1 MSLSIYTRPNVNRSK
16 SVDVFDKSRSGA
28 SYFLKGFELIQTKGL
43 RTFVIIPLVVNV
55 LLFSA
60 AFYYLYLQ
68 LEELFAYINGY
79 LPDWLSWLNVIL
91 WPIAIIIVLV
101 VFSFIF
107 SSVAN
112 WIAAPFNGL
121 LSEKVECYLTG
132 KPAPESSFSDLMKEI
147 PRALGR
153 EWTKLVYYIPKALG
167 CLILFFIPIIGQ
179 TVAPILWFLFSAW
192 MMAIQYCDY
201 PFDNHKRSFTI
212 MRDQLKQDRG
222 SALSFGFMTT
232 IFSMI
237 PIVNFIV
244 MPVAICGA
252 TAMWVERYRDHH
264 LANDS
269 VAPWER

>member
-1 MSLSIYTRPNVNRSK
+1 M
-16 SVDVFDKSRSGA
+16 FDKSRSGA

-43 RTFVIIPLVVNV
+43 RSFVIFPLIVNV
-55 LLFSA
+55 LLFSG
-60 AFYYLYLQ
+60 AFYYLYLK
-68 LEELFAYINGY
+68 LEEVFNYINGF

-91 WPIAIIIVLV
+91 WPLAIIAMLV

-112 WIAAPFNGL
+112 WIAAPFNGV

-132 KPAPESSFSDLMKEI
+132 QPAPESSFSDILKDI
-147 PRALGR
+147 PRTLTR
-153 EWTKLVYYIPKALG
+153 EWTKLAYYIPKALG

-192 MMAIQYCDY
+192 MMAVQYCDY
-201 PFDNHKRSFTI
+201 PFDNHKRDFNVMKS
-212 MRDQLKQDRG
+212 QLKQDRG
-222 SALSFGFMTT
+222 CALSFGSMTT
-232 IFSMI
+232 LFSMI

-252 TAMWVERYRDHH
+252 TALWVERYRDHH

-269 VAPWER
+269 ITPWENN

>member
-1 MSLSIYTRPNVNRSK
+1 M
-16 SVDVFDKSRSGA
+16 FDKTRGGA

-43 RTFVIIPLVVNV
+43 RSFVIFPLIINI
-55 LLFSA
+55 LLFSG

-68 LEELFAYINGY
+68 LDELFNYINGF

-91 WPIAIIIVLV
+91 WPIAIVVTLI

-132 KPAPESSFSDLMKEI
+132 KPAPESNFSDLVKDI
-147 PRALGR
+147 PRTLSR
-153 EWTKLVYYIPKALG
+153 EWTKFAYYIPRAIG
-167 CLILFFIPIIGQ
+167 CLILFFVPVIGQ
-179 TVAPILWFLFSAW
+179 TVAPVLWFLFSAW

-201 PFDNHKRSFTI
+201 PFDNHKRDFNV
-212 MRDQLKQDRG
+212 MKAQLKQDKG
-222 SALSFGFMTT
+222 CALSFGSMTT
-232 IFSMI
+232 LFSMI

-252 TAMWVERYRDHH
+252 TALWVDKYREHH
-264 LANDS
+264 LNNES
-269 VAPWER
+269 VVDWK

>member
-1 MSLSIYTRPNVNRSK
+1 M
-16 SVDVFDKSRSGA
+16 FDKSRSGA

-43 RTFVIIPLVVNV
+43 RTFVIVPLLVN
-55 LLFSA
+55 LILFSA

-68 LEELFAYINGY
+68 LEDLFAYINGY

-91 WPIAIIIVLV
+91 WPIAVIIVLV

-121 LSEKVECYLTG
+121 LSEKVECHLTG
-132 KPAPESSFSDLMKEI
+132 KPAPDSSFKELMADI
-147 PRALGR
+147 PRTLGR

-167 CLILFFIPIIGQ
+167 CLILFFIPLIGQ
-179 TVAPILWFLFSAW
+179 TIAPILWFLFSAW
-192 MMAIQYCDY
+192 MMSIQYCDY

-232 IFSMI
+232 LFSMI

-252 TAMWVERYRDHH
+252 TAMWVERYREHH
-264 LANDS
+264 LNNDS
-269 VAPWER
+269 LAEWK